1 MNYNRLLQEILN
13 IGDLLLQ
20 SGAENFRTEDSLY
33 RMCEAYGFVKSD
45 VHVIPSNIQA
55 TIETPEGDIYTQ
67 IRHVRRTGFDFTRLD
82 HLNNLCRYIC
92 QETPDEKTIAAM
104 RHKIMTEKPQR
115 LSVHTLAA
123 MMGGGG
129 FCVFFGGGL
138 SDAILAASLA
148 IIIAVG
154 GHFLSKKENNVF
166 IYNLILAAICQCI
179 VLLVVPLYPGAHSES
194 VTDGIA
200 MLLISALTT
209 TNGIRDMLQRDFL
222 AGIQN
227 IFSSIL
233 GSAGIA
239 CGIAIAMM
247 LLNGQDRNMTLTTS
261 LPLQL
266 TSCTIGCIGFALL
279 FHVSGKPVLYNG
291 IGAFFTWLIYALLS
305 YQAHVSNFFATLVAA
320 CFVAAFA
327 FVMARFNK
335 MPSTIF
341 LTSAVMP
348 LIPGSNLYYMMYAV
362 TRSDS
367 AMLRLET
374 VTLLQTCLGIA
385 LGFLVFDA
393 IMRYTTDIH
402 KNSIFA
408 K

>member
-1 MNYNRLLQEILN
+1 MNYNRILQEILD
-13 IGDLLLQ
+13 IGVLLKQ

-33 RMCEAYGFVKSD
+33 RMCEAYGFVRSD

-55 TIETPEGDIYTQ
+55 TIETKDGEIYTQ
-67 IRHVRRTGFDFTRLD
+67 IRHIRKTGFDFNRLD
-82 HLNNLCRYIC
+82 HLNHLCRIVC
-92 QETPDEKTIAAM
+92 QTTPSEKELKQM
-104 RHKIMTEKPQR
+104 RLAILSEKPQR
-115 LSVHTLAA
+115 LLVTTIAA
-123 MMGGGG
+123 LLGGGN
-129 FCVFFGGGL
+129 FTIFFGGGVL
-138 SDAILAASLA
+138 DAILGGALGC
-148 IIIAVG
+148 IIALG
-154 GHFLSKKENNVF
+154 GHYLSKKEDNVF
-166 IYNLILAAICQCI
+166 IYNFILAAICQFLI
-179 VLLVVPLYPGAHSES
+179 LLIVPLYPGSHSES
-194 VTDGIA
+194 VTVGIV

-239 CGIAIAMM
+239 CGIAITMM
-247 LLNGQDRNMTLTTS
+247 ILNGQDRSTS
-261 LPLQL
+261 LITSFPLQL
-266 TSCTIGCIGFALL
+266 GSCTIGCIGFAIL
-279 FHVSGKPVLYNG
+279 FHVRGKALFYNG
-291 IGAFFTWLIYALLS
+291 IGAFFTWVIYALL
-305 YQAHVSNFFATLVAA
+305 YYRMHVSGFFSTLLAA

-327 FVMARFNK
+327 YVMARVNK

-341 LTSAVMP
+341 LTATVMP

-367 AMLRLET
+367 AMLRSET
-374 VTLLQTCLGIA
+374 ITLLQTCLAIA

-393 IMRYTTDIH
+393 VMRYTTDIH
-402 KNSIFA
+402 KSSIFA

>member
-1 MNYNRLLQEILN
+1 MNYNRILQEILN

-45 VHVIPSNIQA
+45 IHVIPSNIQA
-55 TIETPEGDIYTQ
+55 TIETQDGEIYTQ
-67 IRHVRRTGFDFTRLD
+67 IRHVRKTGFDFTRLD
-82 HLNNLCRYIC
+82 HLNNLCRYVC
-92 QETPDEKTIAAM
+92 QHTPDEGNIRKM
-104 RHKIMTEKPQR
+104 RLEIMAEKPQH
-115 LSVHTLAA
+115 LLVTTLAA

-138 SDAILAASLA
+138 MDAVLAAFLA

-179 VLLVVPLYPGAHSES
+179 ILLVVPFYSGAHSES
-194 VTDGIA
+194 VTGGIA

-239 CGIAIAMM
+239 CGIAISML

-266 TSCTIGCIGFALL
+266 SSCTIGCIGFALL
-279 FHVSGKPVLYNG
+279 FHVSGKAVLFNG
-291 IGAFFTWLIYALLS
+291 IGAFFTWLIYAILS
-305 YQAHVSNFFATLVAA
+305 LNPHVDSFFATLAAA

-327 FVMARFNK
+327 YVMARLNK

-367 AMLRLET
+367 AMLRTET
-374 VTLLQTCLGIA
+374 VTLLQTCLAIA